1 MQNLIYM
8 IDINGADEMVNN
20 GDLEYGKLKKLNPV
34 KKELVLDLRKYG
46 WDIEKAEGLTVLPD
60 GKTIAVVNDNDFG
73 IATKIE
79 DPDHLDSEMEDYI
92 YDGNKKE
99 FTYKGKT
106 APKAKVIMTQ
116 NSKSERESKIWLFE
130 MDKKIK

>member
-1 MQNLIYM
+1 MCIR
-8 IDINGADEMVNN
+8 D
-20 GDLEYGKLKKLNPV
+20 
-34 KKELVLDLRKYG
+34 R
-46 WDIEKAEGLTVLPD
+46 DIEKAEGLTVLPD

-79 DPDHLDSEMEDYI
+79 DPDHIDSEMEDYI

-99 FTYKGKT
+99 FIYKGKT

-116 NSKSERESKIWLFE
+116 NSKSERESQIWMFE